1 MSLLTAELRKVWG
14 NRVFPMLLAVL
25 VAANLLLLWMGTRP
39 TANRPPA
46 AAYRAVGA
54 DLAALGSDMT
64 AKGDF
69 LHSKLNETESLLRLE
84 NFFRNSA
91 YSNSVIQKNYREENA
106 ALFEAYE
113 QTYLDKTYTLY
124 TDSLTMEYRLFTQL
138 VNEYDTVA
146 GYTDFLDSVQTK
158 ASQLAGIS
166 IFQNDETGYD
176 LKNIEVTAKVYAG
189 LGETAIDYYPQKGLY
204 TAISYAFTDLIL
216 LASMLVLAL
225 LLVRQERDS
234 GLLSLVRSLPGGRL
248 QTALAKLG
256 AFALS
261 LLTVLALLY
270 GINLAYCAATFGL
283 GSLTRTIQSVPALM
297 RCTMQITVGQYLF
310 RFLLAKWAGAFVM
323 GLWVMLAALVAR
335 RAAAGWAAA
344 LTGPLVMFGIRAAIP
359 ATSRLNVIKY
369 ANLASLLQTN
379 ELLGNYRNLFWF
391 GSPIGLP
398 LVEWTAAVVY
408 GGVLTFAFC
417 WVFARAQL
425 LPAAK
430 RGFLL
435 GLRHKTHATSIYK
448 EEARKLLLLNG
459 AAVVLVAFIGF
470 CIYQGL
476 TAESYIGAD
485 EIYYAY
491 YMNHISGPFTQE
503 SYDWLEEQG
512 EEFDPMLEAQRQVAA
527 GILSSDALLAFS
539 ALQQKYSVYSQ
550 VINQNIN
557 YYLKEHPGAWLVYES
572 GYKELFGFTGDADVQ
587 DALLAGLACALCFS
601 GLFAMERRGG
611 METVLCVTPLG
622 RKRTV
627 RAKLLMSGVAAF
639 VIAAGSCL
647 PHLIQVLRD
656 YGLPVLFAPAMSISE
671 FESLP
676 MFVTLSD
683 VLLFW
688 FLCRIA
694 ACLCMAAITLT
705 LGRLFGNLLPA
716 LFVSAVGYCL
726 PALLSLSGMEGGIEW
741 LGFWPL
747 FHAANFFTTQGYAGE
762 EGLPYN
768 NAWVIILIF
777 TAAVFVTVALTGY
790 LQDAYELKGVDL
802 DARRW

>member
-39 TANRPPA
+39 TANQPPA
-46 AAYRAVGA
+46 AAYHAVGA
-54 DLAALGSDMT
+54 DVAALGSDMA
-64 AKGDF
+64 AKSDF
-69 LHSKLNETESLLRLE
+69 LHGKLDEAESLLNLE
-84 NFFRNSA
+84 NYYRNLA
-91 YSNSVIQKNYREENA
+91 YGNSVYLQHYREENA
-106 ALFEAYE
+106 TLFDQYE
-113 QTYLDKTYTLY
+113 QMYLDKSYTLY
-124 TDSLTMEYRLFTQL
+124 TDSLTMEYRLFAQL

-158 ASQLAGIS
+158 ANQLAGIS

-176 LKNIEVTAKVYAG
+176 LKNIEVTAAVYAD

-261 LLTVLALLY
+261 LLAVLALLY
-270 GINLAYCAATFGL
+270 GVNLAYCAAAFGL
-283 GSLTRTIQSVPALM
+283 GPLTRTIQSVPALM

-344 LTGPLVMFGIRAAIP
+344 LAGPLVMFGIRAAIP

-379 ELLGNYRNLFWF
+379 ELLGNYRNLYWF

-408 GGVLTFAFC
+408 GGALGVGFC

-425 LPAAK
+425 LSAAK

-459 AAVVLVAFIGF
+459 AALVLAAFAGF
-470 CIYQGL
+470 GIYQGV
-476 TAESYIGAD
+476 TAESYIGPD

-491 YMNHISGPFTQE
+491 YMKHISGPFTQE
-503 SYDWLEEQG
+503 SYDWLEQQG
-512 EEFDPMLEAQRQVAA
+512 EEFAPLLEGNSAA
-527 GILSSDALLAFS
+527 SGVPYDVFS
-539 ALQQKYSVYSQ
+539 LRQKYIVYNQ
-550 VINQNIN
+550 IINQNIN

-572 GYKELFGFTGDADVQ
+572 GYRELFGFAGDADVQ
-587 DALLAGLACALCFS
+587 DTLLAGLACALCFS
-601 GLFAMERRGG
+601 GLFSMERRGG
-611 METVLCVTPLG
+611 METILCTTPLG

-627 RAKLLMSGVAAF
+627 RAKLAVSAGVA
-639 VIAAGSCL
+639 VLIAAASCL

-676 MFVTLSD
+676 AFVTLSD

-688 FLCRIA
+688 FVCRIA
-694 ACLCMAAITLT
+694 ACLCMGAITLT
-705 LGRLFGNLLPA
+705 LGRVFGNLLPA

-726 PALLSLSGMEGGIEW
+726 PALLSLSGMDGGIEW

-768 NAWVIILIF
+768 NAWVILLLLVVVLLG
-777 TAAVFVTVALTGY
+777 TATLWGY
-790 LQDAYELKGVDL
+790 LRDCYEWKGSIL
-802 DARRW
+802 DAAS

>member
-39 TANRPPA
+39 TANQPPA
-46 AAYRAVGA
+46 AAYHAVGA
-54 DLAALGSDMT
+54 DVAALGSDMA
-64 AKGDF
+64 AKSDF
-69 LHSKLNETESLLRLE
+69 LHGKLDEAESLLNLE
-84 NFFRNSA
+84 NYYRNLA
-91 YSNSVIQKNYREENA
+91 YGNSVYLQHYREENA
-106 ALFEAYE
+106 TLFDQYE
-113 QTYLDKTYTLY
+113 QMYLDKSYTLY
-124 TDSLTMEYRLFTQL
+124 TDSLTMEYRLFAQL

-158 ASQLAGIS
+158 ANQLAGIS

-176 LKNIEVTAKVYAG
+176 LKNIEVTAAVYAD

-261 LLTVLALLY
+261 LLAVLALLY
-270 GINLAYCAATFGL
+270 GVNLAYCAAAFGL
-283 GSLTRTIQSVPALM
+283 GPLTRTIQSVPALM

-344 LTGPLVMFGIRAAIP
+344 LAGPLVMFGIRAAIP

-379 ELLGNYRNLFWF
+379 ELLGNYRNLYWF

-408 GGVLTFAFC
+408 GGALGFGFC

-425 LPAAK
+425 LSAAK

-459 AAVVLVAFIGF
+459 AALVLAAFAGF
-470 CIYQGL
+470 GIYQGV
-476 TAESYIGAD
+476 TAESYIGPD

-491 YMNHISGPFTQE
+491 YMKHISGPFTQE
-503 SYDWLEEQG
+503 SYDWLEQQG
-512 EEFDPMLEAQRQVAA
+512 EEFAPLLEGNSAA
-527 GILSSDALLAFS
+527 SGVPYDVFS
-539 ALQQKYSVYSQ
+539 LRQKYIVYNQ
-550 VINQNIN
+550 IINQNIN

-572 GYKELFGFTGDADVQ
+572 GYRELFGFAGDADVQ
-587 DALLAGLACALCFS
+587 DTLLAGLACALCFS
-601 GLFAMERRGG
+601 GLFSMERRGG
-611 METVLCVTPLG
+611 METILCTTPLG

-627 RAKLLMSGVAAF
+627 RAKLAVSAGVA
-639 VIAAGSCL
+639 VLIAAASCL

-676 MFVTLSD
+676 AFVTLSD

-688 FLCRIA
+688 FVCRIA
-694 ACLCMAAITLT
+694 ACLCMGAITLT
-705 LGRLFGNLLPA
+705 LGRVFGNLLPA

-726 PALLSLSGMEGGIEW
+726 PALLSLSGMDGGIEW

-762 EGLPYN
+762 KGLPYN
-768 NAWVIILIF
+768 NAWVILLLLIVVLLG
-777 TAAVFVTVALTGY
+777 TATLWGY
-790 LQDAYELKGVDL
+790 LRDCYEWKGSILDDAS
-802 DARRW
+802 

>member
-39 TANRPPA
+39 TANQPPA
-46 AAYRAVGA
+46 AAYHAVGA
-54 DLAALGSDMT
+54 DVAALGSDMA
-64 AKGDF
+64 AKSDF
-69 LHSKLNETESLLRLE
+69 LHGKLDEAESLLNLE
-84 NFFRNSA
+84 NYYRNLA
-91 YSNSVIQKNYREENA
+91 YGNSVYLQHYREENA
-106 ALFEAYE
+106 TLFDQYE
-113 QTYLDKTYTLY
+113 QMYLDKSYTLY
-124 TDSLTMEYRLFTQL
+124 TDSLTMEYRLFAQL

-158 ASQLAGIS
+158 ANQLAGIS

-176 LKNIEVTAKVYAG
+176 LKNIEVTAAVYAG

-261 LLTVLALLY
+261 LLAVLALLY
-270 GINLAYCAATFGL
+270 GVNLAYCAATFGL
-283 GSLTRTIQSVPALM
+283 GPLTRTIQSVPALM

-344 LTGPLVMFGIRAAIP
+344 LAGPLVMFGIRAAIP

-379 ELLGNYRNLFWF
+379 ELLGNYRNLYWF

-408 GGVLTFAFC
+408 GGALGFGFC

-425 LPAAK
+425 LSAAK

-459 AAVVLVAFIGF
+459 AALVLAAFAGF
-470 CIYQGL
+470 GIYQGV
-476 TAESYIGAD
+476 TAESYIGPD

-491 YMNHISGPFTQE
+491 YMKHISGPFTQE
-503 SYDWLEEQG
+503 SYDWLEQQG
-512 EEFDPMLEAQRQVAA
+512 EEFAPLLEGNSAA
-527 GILSSDALLAFS
+527 SGVPYDVFS
-539 ALQQKYSVYSQ
+539 LRQKYIVYNQ
-550 VINQNIN
+550 IINQNIN

-572 GYKELFGFTGDADVQ
+572 GYRELFGFAGDADVQ
-587 DALLAGLACALCFS
+587 DTLLAGLACALCFS
-601 GLFAMERRGG
+601 GLFSMERRGG
-611 METVLCVTPLG
+611 METILCTTPLG

-627 RAKLLMSGVAAF
+627 RAKLAVSAGVA
-639 VIAAGSCL
+639 VLIAAASCL

-676 MFVTLSD
+676 AFVTLSD

-688 FLCRIA
+688 FVCRIA
-694 ACLCMAAITLT
+694 ACLCMGAITLT
-705 LGRLFGNLLPA
+705 LGRVFGNLLPA

-726 PALLSLSGMEGGIEW
+726 PALLSLSGMDGGIEW

-768 NAWVIILIF
+768 NAWVILLLLIVVLLG
-777 TAAVFVTVALTGY
+777 TATLWGY
-790 LQDAYELKGVDL
+790 LRDCYEWKGSILDDAS
-802 DARRW
+802 

>member
-14 NRVFPMLLAVL
+14 NRVFPMMLAVL

-39 TANRPPA
+39 TANQPPA

-54 DLAALGSDMT
+54 DLSARGSDMA

-69 LHSKLNETESLLRLE
+69 LHGKLDETESLLRLE
-84 NFFRNSA
+84 NYYRDLA
-91 YSNSVIQKNYREENA
+91 YGNSVTLQYYREQNA
-106 ALFEAYE
+106 DLFDAWE

-124 TDSLTMEYRLFTQL
+124 TDSLSLDYALLSQL
-138 VNEYDTVA
+138 VSEYDTVA
-146 GYTDFLDSVQTK
+146 GYGDFLDSVQTK
-158 ASQLAGIS
+158 AGQLAGIS

-176 LKNIEVTAKVYAG
+176 LKNIEVTANVYAG
-189 LGETAIDYYPQKGLY
+189 LGETTIDYYPQKGLY

-261 LLTVLALLY
+261 LLAVLALLY
-270 GINLAYCAATFGL
+270 GVNLAYCAATFGL
-283 GSLTRTIQSVPALM
+283 GPLTRTIQSVPALM

-310 RFLLAKWAGAFVM
+310 RFLLAKWVGAFVM

-344 LTGPLVMFGIRAAIP
+344 LAGPLVMFGIRAIIP

-379 ELLGNYRNLFWF
+379 ELLGNYRNLYWF

-408 GGVLTFAFC
+408 GGALGFGFC

-425 LPAAK
+425 LSASK

-435 GLRHKTHATSIYK
+435 GLRHKTRATTIYK
-448 EEARKLLLLNG
+448 EESRKLLLLNG
-459 AAVVLVAFIGF
+459 AALVLAALVGF
-470 CIYQGL
+470 GIYQGV
-476 TAESYIGAD
+476 TAESYIGPD

-491 YMNHISGPFTQE
+491 YMKHISGPFTQE
-503 SYDWLEEQG
+503 SYDWLEQQG
-512 EEFDPMLEAQRQVAA
+512 EEFAPMLEVQRKVAA
-527 GILSSDALLAFS
+527 GELSSDAMLAFS
-539 ALQQKYSVYSQ
+539 SLQQKYSVYSR

-557 YYLKEHPGAWLVYES
+557 YYLKERPGAWLVYES
-572 GYKELFGFTGDADVQ
+572 GYKELFGFTGQADVQ
-587 DALLAGLACALCFS
+587 DALLAGLACALCFA
-601 GLFAMERRGG
+601 GLFSMERRGG
-611 METVLCVTPLG
+611 METILCTTPLG

-627 RAKLLMSGVAAF
+627 RAKLAASAGVAVA
-639 VIAAGSCL
+639 IAAASCL

-656 YGLPVLFAPAMSISE
+656 YGLPVIFAPAMSISE

-676 MFVTLSD
+676 AFVTLSD

-688 FLCRIA
+688 FLCRAA
-694 ACLCMAAITLT
+694 ACLCMGAVTLT
-705 LGRLFGNLLPA
+705 LGRAFGNLLPA

-747 FHAANFFTTQGYAGE
+747 FHAAALLTTQGYGGE
-762 EGLPYN
+762 EGLPYSYGWI
-768 NAWVIILIF
+768 ALLLLAVALV
-777 TAAVFVTVALTGY
+777 TAAFLSGW
-790 LQDAYELKGVDL
+790 LRDAYEMKGMDWN
-802 DARRW
+802 A

>member
-25 VAANLLLLWMGTRP
+25 VAANLLFLWMGTRP
-39 TANRPPA
+39 TANQPSA

-54 DLAALGSDMT
+54 DLAALGSDMA

-69 LHSKLNETESLLRLE
+69 LHGKLDETESLLRLDNYYRE
-84 NFFRNSA
+84 LA
-91 YSNSVIQKNYREENA
+91 YGSSLYQQHYREENTE
-106 ALFEAYE
+106 LFETYE
-113 QTYLDKTYTLY
+113 QTYLDKSYTLY
-124 TDSLTMEYRLFTQL
+124 TDSLSLDYALLSQL
-138 VNEYDTVA
+138 VSEYDTVA
-146 GYTDFLDSVQTK
+146 GYGDFLDSVQTR
-158 ASQLAGIS
+158 AGQLAGIS

-176 LKNIEVTAKVYAG
+176 LKNIEVTATVYAG
-189 LGETAIDYYPQKGLY
+189 LGETTIDYYPQKGLY

-261 LLTVLALLY
+261 LLAVLALLY
-270 GINLAYCAATFGL
+270 GVNLAYCAATFGL
-283 GSLTRTIQSVPALM
+283 GPLTRTIQSVPALM

-310 RFLLAKWAGAFVM
+310 RFLLAKWVGAFVM

-344 LTGPLVMFGIRAAIP
+344 LAGPLVMFGIRAAIP

-379 ELLGNYRNLFWF
+379 ELLGNYRNLYWF

-398 LVEWTAAVVY
+398 LVEWTAAIVY
-408 GGVLTFAFC
+408 GGALGFGFC
-417 WVFARAQL
+417 WVFTRAQL
-425 LPAAK
+425 LSASK
-430 RGFLL
+430 RGFIL
-435 GLRHKTHATSIYK
+435 GWRHKTHATSIYK

-459 AAVVLVAFIGF
+459 AALVLAAFVGF
-470 CIYQGL
+470 GIYQGV
-476 TAESYIGAD
+476 TTESYIGAD

-491 YMNHISGPFTQE
+491 YMKHISGPFTRE
-503 SYDWLEEQG
+503 SYDWLEQQG
-512 EEFDPMLEAQRQVAA
+512 EEFAPMIEAQQKVAA
-527 GILSSDALLAFS
+527 GKLSSDALLAFTS
-539 ALQQKYSVYSQ
+539 LQQKYSVYSQ
-550 VINQNIN
+550 IIDQNIN

-572 GYKELFGFTGDADVQ
+572 GYRELFGFTGQADAQ
-587 DALLAGLACALCFS
+587 DTLLAGLACALCLA
-601 GLFAMERRGG
+601 GLFSMERRGG
-611 METVLCVTPLG
+611 METILCTTPLG

-627 RAKLLMSGVAAF
+627 RAKLAVSAGVA
-639 VIAAGSCL
+639 VLIAAASCL

-656 YGLPVLFAPAMSISE
+656 YGLPALFAPAMSISE

-676 MFVTLSD
+676 AFVTLSD

-688 FLCRIA
+688 FLCRAA
-694 ACLCMAAITLT
+694 ACLCMGAITLT
-705 LGRLFGNLLPA
+705 LGRAFGNLLPA

-726 PALLSLSGMEGGIEW
+726 PALLCLSGMEGGIEW

-747 FHAANFFTTQGYAGE
+747 FHAAALLTTQGYGGT

-768 NAWVIILIF
+768 YAWMDLLF
-777 TAAVFVTVALTGY
+777 FAAALLGAAALCGY
-790 LQDAYELKGVDL
+790 LRDSYEWKGLTL
-802 DARRW
+802 DATG